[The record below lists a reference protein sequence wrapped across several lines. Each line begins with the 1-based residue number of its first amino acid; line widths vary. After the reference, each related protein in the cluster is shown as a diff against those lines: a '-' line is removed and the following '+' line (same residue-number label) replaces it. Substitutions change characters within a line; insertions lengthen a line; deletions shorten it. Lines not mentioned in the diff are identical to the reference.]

1 MSNSMTAYPFDA
13 MIDRALGISRA
24 MDQAFSGQPF
34 GTASGTTTRA
44 QRWLPA
50 VDTYETE
57 HAFVVEADLP
67 GVQQDNIDIN
77 FEQGTLTI
85 TGRRAS
91 TLPAAENGNGN
102 GKLRV
107 YASERPSGAFS
118 RSIRLPEY
126 VDGEKIQATYANGAL
141 TVNIPK
147 AQGALPRKIA
157 VQVAGAEGPKQ
168 IDG

>member
-1 MSNSMTAYPFDA
+1 MSTNLTNYPFDA
-13 MIDRALGISRA
+13 VFDRMLGLSRQ
-24 MDQAFSGQPF
+24 MDQAFSGRAF
-34 GTASGTTTRA
+34 GNPSRDGRP
-44 QRWLPA
+44 QLWLPP

-67 GVQQDNIDIN
+67 GVHQENIDIN

-107 YASERPSGAFS
+107 YASERLSGAFS

-126 VDGEKIQATYANGAL
+126 VDGEKIQATYANGVL

-157 VQVAGAEGPKQ
+157 VQVAGAEGPKR

>member
-1 MSNSMTAYPFDA
+1 MSTNMTAYPFDA
-13 MIDRALGISRA
+13 MFDRVLGISRA
-24 MDQAFSGQPF
+24 MDQAFSGRPF
-34 GTASGTTTRA
+34 GTASGATSRP
-44 QRWLPA
+44 QLWLPA

-67 GVQQDNIDIN
+67 GVHQENIDIN

-91 TLPAAENGNGN
+91 TLPANDGAN

-107 YASERPSGAFS
+107 YAAERLSGAFS

-126 VDGEKIQATYANGAL
+126 VDGEKIQATYANGVL

-157 VQVAGAEGPKQ
+157 VQVANGEQPKRVGA
-168 IDG
+168 